1 MKDQSLS
8 GGMFLFRHLEDIIK
22 RHWIF
27 FPYSKKKAREK
38 EIQRR
43 KEEGEGGRD
52 RLPRQYHGIKR
63 NDQIETSIISKC

>member
-8 GGMFLFRHLEDIIK
+8 GGMFLFRHIENMIK

-27 FPYSKKKAREK
+27 FL
-38 EIQRR
+38 IQRR
-43 KEEGEGGRD
+43 GRGRKRYREERREREGEG
-52 RLPRQYHGIKR
+52 RQYHGIKR